1 MNIKSVI
8 NKQFTGLRNTFI
20 FFQLPAGL
28 ILLFVVFLKIAF
40 DVSTGDL
47 LRDANAVSHRPPYV
61 GMVSNLGIL
70 AWCATACICLFTAF
84 LSHPKGINV
93 ESFLLYSGILS
104 AILMFD
110 DLFQFHDEAFPEYL
124 NLSEELVLLSYGLFA
139 LIIFY
144 RHKDIILSTNYLIL
158 LTCLALFFISIVVD
172 QFFKE
177 IPAEKLIEDGAKFTG
192 ILTWLGY
199 YLQISYETL
208 KKKITA
214 A

>member
-1 MNIKSVI
+1 MDIKSVI
-8 NKQFTGLRNTFI
+8 NRQFTSLRNIFI

-28 ILLFVVFLKIAF
+28 ILLFVVFLKIVF

-84 LSHPKGINV
+84 LSRPKGTNV

-144 RHKDIILSTNYLIL
+144 RHKDVILSTNYLIL

-208 KKKITA
+208 KKKIIA
-214 A
+214 V